1 MKMKIEDHIAFTANH
16 KDWKVGDKLVM
27 MEDHKIAHFLASV
40 SNTVNLKIPE
50 YLTDVMDIARIRNL
64 AEEIGEKEPWE
75 VLKTLKS
82 PGTSR
87 KLNPMIFEDDKKL
100 KKLLLDAAK
109 ALLAREALSKKFPV
123 SYPEEPI
130 RELRTTLMYNEDH
143 INFTAKHGSWIVVK
157 RLIIDDKT
165 PMADVARIL
174 ASINETTVSK
184 IPVYA
189 GIDLKGI
196 EGWFGDIKKAKS
208 DSEIKALVDKLLTIP
223 IEQYAPEEFAGHAK
237 VYALRIAL
245 QKVGLSIDVPSKS
258 LEKYL
263 EKS

>member
-1 MKMKIEDHIAFTANH
+1 MKIEDHILFTANH
-16 KDWKVGDKLVM
+16 KNWKVGDKLLT
-27 MEDHKIAHFLASV
+27 MEEPQIAHFLASV

-50 YLTDVMDIARIRNL
+50 YLTEVMNVEEIMSL
-64 AEEIGEKEPWE
+64 AEEIGEKEVWE

-87 KLNPMIFEDDKKL
+87 KLNTMIFEEDKKL
-100 KKLLLDAAK
+100 KKLLLDVAK
-109 ALLAREALSKKFPV
+109 ALLTREALSKKFPV
-123 SYPEEPI
+123 NFPEDPI
-130 RELRTTLMYNEDH
+130 TELRTTPMYQEEH

-165 PMADVARIL
+165 PVADIARIL

-196 EGWFGDIKKAKS
+196 EEWFGDIKKAKS
-208 DSEIKALVDKLLTIP
+208 ESDIKALVEKLTNIP
-223 IEQYAPEEFAGHAK
+223 IERYAPKEFAEHGK
-237 VYALRIAL
+237 LYALRTAL
-245 QKVGLSIDVPSKS
+245 QKMGLSIDIPSKS

-263 EKS
+263 EKV